1 MIVLAVLA
9 TIFGSIHMQLGR
21 SCGMTSRSKLTGAC
35 QLDDAVAFE
44 PEQLLCDAVLLMHL
58 RLLGRACLRLKGRG
72 VPAFSCI
79 LGLRCFTHW

>member
-35 QLDDAVAFE
+35 QLDDAVTALSS
-44 PEQLLCDAVLLMHL
+44 QSNCCAMQ
-58 RLLGRACLRLKGRG
+58 CY
-72 VPAFSCI
+72 
-79 LGLRCFTHW
+79 